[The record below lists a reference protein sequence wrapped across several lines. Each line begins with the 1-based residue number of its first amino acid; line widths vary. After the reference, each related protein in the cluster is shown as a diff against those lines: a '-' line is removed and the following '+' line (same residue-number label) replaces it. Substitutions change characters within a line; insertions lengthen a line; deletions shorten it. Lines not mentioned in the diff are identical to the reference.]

1 MPLRHI
7 FTVLLMLFAV
17 YPANSEE
24 LQVAPKHIYPDL
36 EYILSLSQSSA
47 NLDPKLLS
55 GLINFVSSE
64 PAKLGMV
71 LKERQGATGALY
83 TFSVHADLSQVLDY
97 VYNPDIPLYVTMPS
111 SLRKHKWL
119 TPQVGDKLRELPR
132 YLESANG
139 IGLVRARDQEV
150 VTPDTN
156 TGGYYKYDQDR
167 LVTIIPGP
175 TGPVLISVSSQNDL
189 SEVGK
194 KGCVVGDDKDWNYLY
209 SGEKG
214 LNMMGLGWVSSYMYQ
229 AHSILI
235 YVADSSSNIIH
246 VASFKW
252 LNAGW
257 AKMNMVKSSHILQG
271 IKRFASDFK
280 AVIEA
285 PGLPDAPV
293 LAEKYRE
300 LLQSSEQ
307 GLRKRVSV
315 YLQALKNSGD
325 SELLSNPFK
334 NLLNSG
340 KYLQQ
345 MSHEELVKVVLME
358 YVKECIGK
366 ESLINIASFENKTQK
381 TCPLY

>member
-1 MPLRHI
+1 MSLRHI
-7 FTVLLMLFAV
+7 FTVLLMLFTV

-36 EYILSLSQSSA
+36 EYILSLFQSSG
-47 NLDPKLLS
+47 NLDPNLLS

-64 PAKLGMV
+64 PAKSGMI

-83 TFSVHADLSQVLDY
+83 TFSVHADLAQVLDY

-119 TPQVGDKLRELPR
+119 TPQVGDELRELPR

-167 LVTIIPGP
+167 LVIIIPGP

-235 YVADSSSNIIH
+235 YVADSSSDIIH

-271 IKRFASDFK
+271 IKRFAFDFK

-334 NLLNSG
+334 NLLTSG
-340 KYLQQ
+340 EYLQQ

-358 YVKECIGK
+358 YIKKCIGK
-366 ESLINIASFENKTQK
+366 ESLINVASFEKKSPKTR
-381 TCPLY
+381 PRY

>member
-1 MPLRHI
+1 MPFRYI
-7 FTVLLMLFAV
+7 FTIILMLTAV

-24 LQVAPKHIYPDL
+24 LQSAPMHVYPDL

-47 NLDPKLLS
+47 DLDPKKIS

-64 PAKLGMV
+64 PAKSGMI
-71 LKERQGATGALY
+71 LREREGATGALY
-83 TFSVHADLSQVLDY
+83 TFSIHADLAQVLDY
-97 VYNPDIPLYVTMPS
+97 VYNPEIPLYVTMPS
-111 SLRKHKWL
+111 SLQKHKWL
-119 TPQVGDKLRELPR
+119 TPQIDDELRELPR

-139 IGLVRARDQEV
+139 IGLIRARDQEV

-214 LNMMGLGWVSSYMYQ
+214 LNIMGLGWVKSYMYQ

-235 YVADSSSNIIH
+235 YVADSSSNSIH

-293 LAEKYRE
+293 LAEKYRQ

-315 YLQALKNSGD
+315 YLQALENSGD
-325 SELLSNPFK
+325 SEVLSNPFK
-334 NLLNSG
+334 NLLASG
-340 KYLQQ
+340 EYLQQ
-345 MSHEELVKVVLME
+345 MSREELVKVVLME
-358 YVKECIGK
+358 YVKDCIGK
-366 ESLINIASFENKTQK
+366 ESLIHVASSEKK
-381 TCPLY
+381 PRKSYPLY